1 MRRVVSA
8 DKTAAGVNG
17 IYHLWMSVLHADRRE
32 REREREREA
41 DKERE
46 RQKERERVEKMN
58 DKAITRIKRRKN
70 LK

>member
-1 MRRVVSA
+1 
-8 DKTAAGVNG
+8 
-17 IYHLWMSVLHADRRE
+17 MSVLHADRRE

-58 DKAITRIKRRKN
+58 DKAITRIKRRES